1 MKILVTG
8 STGFIGNYVIRE
20 LLKNNCQITATGRR
34 VTEKV
39 PYNWIEK
46 VDYFPADLDVKR
58 DNWFEFFGKPDCL
71 IHLAWEGLPHYK
83 QPFHWEDNLLHNAYF
98 LKNMV
103 QKGCRNLIVAGT
115 CFEYGIRSGVLN
127 EDLDTKP
134 ANFYALAKDSLRR
147 YLELLQKK
155 VDFDLKWLRLFYMY
169 GKGQS
174 PTSILSQ
181 LQASLDK
188 GEPVFNMSGGEQL
201 RDYLPVEKIAEYIVK
216 IALQKKV
223 TGIINT
229 CSGKPVSIKQLVN
242 DYLADNPKSIELNLG
257 YYPYPQHEAMEF
269 WGGTDKLKKAIEV

>member
-20 LLKNNCQITATGRR
+20 LLKNDCQVTATGRR
-34 VTEKV
+34 VAEKV
-39 PYNWIEK
+39 PYNWIEE
-46 VDYFPADLDVKR
+46 VDYFPADLKVKR

-71 IHLAWEGLPHYK
+71 IHLAWEGLPHYD
-83 QPFHWEDNLLHNAYF
+83 QPFHWEKNLPHNASF

-103 QKGCRNLIVAGT
+103 EKGCRNVVVAGT

-155 VDFDLKWLRLFYMY
+155 IDFDLKWLRLFYMY

-188 GEPVFNMSGGEQL
+188 GESVFNMSGGEQL
-201 RDYLPVEKIAEYIVK
+201 RDYLPVEKIAEYIVN

-229 CSGKPVSIKQLVN
+229 CSGTPISIKELVN
-242 DYLADNPKSIELNLG
+242 DYLADNPNSIELNLG
-257 YYPYPQHEAMEF
+257 YYPYPDYEAMEF
-269 WGGTDKLKKAIEV
+269 WGGTDKLKKAIEG